1 MNKIKFAFIVHS
13 RYRDDIVRKYQFLK
27 YLPNFLIDF
36 VTFNLRP
43 IKVSKITGLI
53 DKNLNEEIFGIIIG
67 IPMTAR
73 QLLENRSVAL
83 RRIIQAVN
91 KASNLGAK
99 YIALGAMTSSLS
111 RSGLDIIDNIPKDI
125 SITTG
130 RTYTAKNICDYVVY
144 YTGKFNLDISKTVI
158 AIVGAAG
165 GIGSS
170 VAINLSRKGYR
181 NFILVDLERK
191 LSNLYGHIEKMN
203 NYSNSLNVESTH
215 KLENISK
222 AKFII
227 AATSSPEIVIKSS
240 DVNSGSIIINDAQ
253 PSDIDPWIIEN
264 RKDVIVVEGGVLH
277 TNSIDCH
284 FNFGLHH
291 KNDIFSCLAE
301 AILLT
306 YQNINGHKS
315 IREMDL
321 ELLKEFEDVSVDLGF
336 KICPQNILGEIK
348 LN

>member
-13 RYRDDIVRKYQFLK
+13 RYRDDIIRKYQFLK
-27 YLPNFLIDF
+27 YLPNMLIDLL
-36 VTFNLRP
+36 TYYLRP

-53 DKNLNEEIFGIIIG
+53 DKNSNEEIFGIVIG

-73 QLLENRSVAL
+73 QLLENRGVAL
-83 RRIIQAVN
+83 KRIIQAVN
-91 KASNLGAK
+91 KSYNLGAK

-111 RSGLDIIDNIPKDI
+111 KSGLDVINNIPKDV

-130 RTYTAKNICDYVVY
+130 RTYTAKNICDYVEY
-144 YTGKFNLDISKTVI
+144 YTNKFNLDISKITV

-170 VAINLSRKGYR
+170 VAVNLSRKGYR

-191 LSNLYGHIEKMN
+191 LSNLNGHIEKMN
-203 NYSNSLNVESTH
+203 NYSNYINIESTH

-264 RKDVIVVEGGVLH
+264 RKDVVVVEGGVLH
-277 TNSIDCH
+277 TNSINCH
-284 FNFGLHH
+284 FDFGLHH

-301 AILLT
+301 AILLA
-306 YQNINGHKS
+306 YKNIDGHKS
-315 IREMDL
+315 IKEMDF
-321 ELLKEFEDVSVDLGF
+321 ELLGEFENLSSELGF